1 LIAADKYDAD
11 NVVLDS
17 IAKTMDKNEFKETV
31 RLLVTRGLYM
41 LKEEHFR

>member
-1 LIAADKYDAD
+1 MIAADKYDAD

-31 RLLVTRGLYM
+31 WLLVTRGVIHA
-41 LKEEHFR
+41 ERRAF